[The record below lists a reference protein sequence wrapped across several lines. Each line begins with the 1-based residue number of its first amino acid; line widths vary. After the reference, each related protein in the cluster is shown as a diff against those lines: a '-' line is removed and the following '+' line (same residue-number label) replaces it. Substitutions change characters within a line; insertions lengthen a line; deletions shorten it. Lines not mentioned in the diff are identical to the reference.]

1 MKENRFPLRVIIAD
15 DHRLFRQGLIG
26 LMGTRPDLVRV
37 VGEAASG
44 TEAVSIAERLNP
56 DVILMDIQ
64 MPNGDGLE
72 ATALLRQRMP
82 DLHVIILTASE
93 SDDHLYHAVRLGAAG
108 YLLKSLDAAELF
120 DLLAGVARGEP
131 AMTRAMAAHLL
142 KGMAGHATNAEA
154 GEESLTHR
162 EIEVLRLIA
171 RGSSNSKIAEA
182 LCISV
187 NTVKVH
193 LRNILEKLQL
203 SNRTQVATYAL
214 QSGLVLEIQGRQPR
228 IAD

>member
-1 MKENRFPLRVIIAD
+1 MEENRVPLRVLIAD

-26 LMGTRPDLVRV
+26 LMSTRPDLVQV

-44 TEAVSIAERLNP
+44 NEAVSLAEQVRP
-56 DVILMDIQ
+56 DVVLMDIQ

-72 ATALLRQRMP
+72 ATAQLRRTMP
-82 DLHVIILTASE
+82 GLHVVMLTASE

-120 DLLAGVARGEP
+120 DLLAGVARGEA

-142 KGMAGHATNAEA
+142 KGMATHAANSDA

-171 RGSSNSKIAEA
+171 RGASNSTIADA
-182 LCISV
+182 LCISI

-214 QSGLVLEIQGRQPR
+214 HSGLAQDIQAFQP
-228 IAD
+228 ATTD